1 MGNNPTISMEY
12 RGGENDRLSIVMV
25 LFEQGRS
32 QVDFSFQSLDPQ
44 SNIYS
49 FTYRV
54 PHNGGPSE
62 AIVDPGIAGIIIII
76 VLLCIVVAYFVIGVL
91 VMRFYK
97 GARGVEMIPNL
108 SFWKDFPFLLK
119 DGFVFTFTAWPCCP
133 YSQYKRVG

>member
-1 MGNNPTISMEY
+1 
-12 RGGENDRLSIVMV
+12 MV

-76 VLLCIVVAYFVIGVL
+76 V
-91 VMRFYK
+91 
-97 GARGVEMIPNL
+97 
-108 SFWKDFPFLLK
+108 
-119 DGFVFTFTAWPCCP
+119 
-133 YSQYKRVG
+133 